1 MNKYKNKNRYVHIFN
16 NMNYNNTFNISSKWH
31 RNLFF
36 LLKKKPQ
43 TLKGQKQKQK
53 NDKLLYKKS
62 AIQHLNINNNNSIFG
77 CKSRSFLQCLN
88 QDEGE
93 KKYKNILKLNLT
105 SSYIEI
111 QCIDV
116 ALLVTQMSSS
126 SLVWTGS
133 CVALLEMALE
143 SANKEGR
150 WTEGSKC
157 TLNTGMLGWAG
168 SIGGQGDSK

>member
-1 MNKYKNKNRYVHIFN
+1 MNVLRNQAELIIVNKQRQRDRKAKKIPSLLPHNWEKGTIMNKYKNKNRYVHIFN

-36 LLKKKPQ
+36 FAEKKKPQ

-93 KKYKNILKLNLT
+93 K
-105 SSYIEI
+105 
-111 QCIDV
+111 
-116 ALLVTQMSSS
+116 
-126 SLVWTGS
+126 
-133 CVALLEMALE
+133 
-143 SANKEGR
+143 
-150 WTEGSKC
+150 
-157 TLNTGMLGWAG
+157 NTKTFL
-168 SIGGQGDSK
+168 S

>member
-36 LLKKKPQ
+36 LLKKNPQ

-93 KKYKNILKLNLT
+93 K
-105 SSYIEI
+105 
-111 QCIDV
+111 
-116 ALLVTQMSSS
+116 
-126 SLVWTGS
+126 
-133 CVALLEMALE
+133 
-143 SANKEGR
+143 
-150 WTEGSKC
+150 
-157 TLNTGMLGWAG
+157 NTKTFL
-168 SIGGQGDSK
+168 S

>member
-1 MNKYKNKNRYVHIFN
+1 MNVLRNQAELIIVNKQRQRDRKAKKIPSLLPHNWEKGTIMNKYKNKNRYVHIFN

-93 KKYKNILKLNLT
+93 K
-105 SSYIEI
+105 
-111 QCIDV
+111 
-116 ALLVTQMSSS
+116 
-126 SLVWTGS
+126 
-133 CVALLEMALE
+133 
-143 SANKEGR
+143 
-150 WTEGSKC
+150 
-157 TLNTGMLGWAG
+157 NTKTFL
-168 SIGGQGDSK
+168 S

>member
-1 MNKYKNKNRYVHIFN
+1 MPSLLPHNWEKGTIMNKYKNKNRYVHIFN

-31 RNLFF
+31 RNLVFFF
-36 LLKKKPQ
+36 LLKKKSQ

-93 KKYKNILKLNLT
+93 K
-105 SSYIEI
+105 
-111 QCIDV
+111 
-116 ALLVTQMSSS
+116 
-126 SLVWTGS
+126 
-133 CVALLEMALE
+133 
-143 SANKEGR
+143 
-150 WTEGSKC
+150 
-157 TLNTGMLGWAG
+157 NTKTFL
-168 SIGGQGDSK
+168 S

>member
-36 LLKKKPQ
+36 LLKKKKPQ
-43 TLKGQKQKQK
+43 TLKGQKQK

-88 QDEGE
+88 QDEGG

>member
-36 LLKKKPQ
+36 FAEKKKTQ

-93 KKYKNILKLNLT
+93 K
-105 SSYIEI
+105 
-111 QCIDV
+111 
-116 ALLVTQMSSS
+116 
-126 SLVWTGS
+126 
-133 CVALLEMALE
+133 
-143 SANKEGR
+143 
-150 WTEGSKC
+150 
-157 TLNTGMLGWAG
+157 NTKTFL
-168 SIGGQGDSK
+168 S

>member
-1 MNKYKNKNRYVHIFN
+1 MYTFLIIWTIIILSTFLQNDIEIF
-16 NMNYNNTFNISSKWH
+16 
-31 RNLFF
+31 FF

-93 KKYKNILKLNLT
+93 K
-105 SSYIEI
+105 
-111 QCIDV
+111 
-116 ALLVTQMSSS
+116 
-126 SLVWTGS
+126 
-133 CVALLEMALE
+133 
-143 SANKEGR
+143 
-150 WTEGSKC
+150 
-157 TLNTGMLGWAG
+157 NTKTFL
-168 SIGGQGDSK
+168 S

>member
-1 MNKYKNKNRYVHIFN
+1 MNVLRNQAELIIVNKQRQRDRKAKKIPSLLPHNWEKGTIMNKYKNKNRYVHIFN

-36 LLKKKPQ
+36 LLKKNPQ

-93 KKYKNILKLNLT
+93 K
-105 SSYIEI
+105 
-111 QCIDV
+111 
-116 ALLVTQMSSS
+116 
-126 SLVWTGS
+126 
-133 CVALLEMALE
+133 
-143 SANKEGR
+143 
-150 WTEGSKC
+150 
-157 TLNTGMLGWAG
+157 NTKTFL
-168 SIGGQGDSK
+168 S

>member
-1 MNKYKNKNRYVHIFN
+1 MNKYKNKNKYVHIFN

-93 KKYKNILKLNLT
+93 K
-105 SSYIEI
+105 
-111 QCIDV
+111 
-116 ALLVTQMSSS
+116 
-126 SLVWTGS
+126 
-133 CVALLEMALE
+133 
-143 SANKEGR
+143 
-150 WTEGSKC
+150 
-157 TLNTGMLGWAG
+157 NTKTFL
-168 SIGGQGDSK
+168 S